1 MTVDQMESLR
11 TALSEFLGE
20 FADCFG
26 RCEPRLKLSKYVRGQ
41 LTGASALR
49 LMNAFQHEWRRAKK
63 RRVEMA
69 GASSLRHLNPP
80 SPKDTW
86 IRLVESTPGRDWS
99 LELCDGF
106 VVSTSIARGLLARQ
120 LAFHVVV
127 KILGRSRRA
136 EQTRL

>member
-1 MTVDQMESLR
+1 
-11 TALSEFLGE
+11 
-20 FADCFG
+20 
-26 RCEPRLKLSKYVRGQ
+26 
-41 LTGASALR
+41 
-49 LMNAFQHEWRRAKK
+49 
-63 RRVEMA
+63 MA

-86 IRLVESTPGRDWS
+86 IRLDESTPGRDWS

-106 VVSTSIARGLLARQ
+106 VVSTSIACGLLARQ

>member
-49 LMNAFQHEWRRAKK
+49 LMNAFQHEWRRA
-63 RRVEMA
+63 VF
-69 GASSLRHLNPP
+69 
-80 SPKDTW
+80 PKAAKCQ
-86 IRLVESTPGRDWS
+86 SK
-99 LELCDGF
+99 
-106 VVSTSIARGLLARQ
+106 VV
-120 LAFHVVV
+120 
-127 KILGRSRRA
+127 
-136 EQTRL
+136 TREFD